1 VDLCGMATAPA
12 DMFSLTVQAT
22 EHPLRVNRDSARAL
36 VLAIPDRLAG
46 DATAGANDKRQAND
60 RIARLGFH
68 HAGDFVSSRC
78 ERP

>member
-1 VDLCGMATAPA
+1 MLVVAGGMTSTCGEAQGGISIVDLCGMAKATA

-46 DATAGANDKRQAND
+46 GRDGR
-60 RIARLGFH
+60 R
-68 HAGDFVSSRC
+68 
-78 ERP
+78 